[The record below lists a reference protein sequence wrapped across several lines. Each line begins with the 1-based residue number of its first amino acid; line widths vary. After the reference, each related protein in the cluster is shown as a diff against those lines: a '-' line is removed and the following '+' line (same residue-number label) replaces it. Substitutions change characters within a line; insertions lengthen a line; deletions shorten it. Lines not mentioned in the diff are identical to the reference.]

1 MLEPK
6 WLILHSKAT
15 GGLLKVAEAVPL
27 LAGNSFTGYY
37 IQESNVLCTC
47 NLSAL

>member
-1 MLEPK
+1 MPGPK
-6 WLILHSKAT
+6 RLILHSKAT
-15 GGLLKVAEAVPL
+15 GGLLKVAGAVLL

>member
-15 GGLLKVAEAVPL
+15 GGLLKVAEAAPL

-37 IQESNVLCTC
+37 TQERNVLCTC